1 MGASV
6 LRRKIQT
13 AGHPEVTVVNKAIA
27 NLSDEYDLV
36 VTHQDLTDRAQERT
50 GSAIHVSVDNFM
62 GSPRYE
68 EIVELVGE
76 RNRSGGGSAAGA
88 PAGGTAAAGGPAP
101 AGGTPAAS
109 VDEVSGEEEVLPQ
122 ESIVLSGTART
133 RDEAIT
139 EAGELLV
146 ASGAVD
152 ASYVDSMHER
162 ETSVSTYMGNLLA
175 IPHGTNEAKSSI
187 RRTGISFVRYP
198 DGIDWKGKEV
208 QFAVGIAGAGDDHL
222 ALLQRIATVFLD
234 KAQLAE
240 LQAATTTDEV
250 SSILDSVRA

>member
-1 MGASV
+1 
-6 LRRKIQT
+6 
-13 AGHPEVTVVNKAIA
+13 
-27 NLSDEYDLV
+27 
-36 VTHQDLTDRAQERT
+36 
-50 GSAIHVSVDNFM
+50 VSVDNFM

-68 EIVELVGE
+68 EIVELVDE
-76 RNRSGGGSAAGA
+76 RNRSGDGSAAGA
-88 PAGGTAAAGGPAP
+88 AAADGTAATSTDEAVGG
-101 AGGTPAAS
+101 
-109 VDEVSGEEEVLPQ
+109 DEVLPQ
-122 ESIVLSGTART
+122 KAIVLSGTART

-198 DGIDWKGKEV
+198 DGIDWKGKQV
-208 QFAVGIAGAGDDHL
+208 QFVVGIAGAGDDHL

-234 KAQLAE
+234 KTQLAE
-240 LQAATTTDEV
+240 LQAATSTEEV
-250 SSILDSVRA
+250 SRILDRVRA